1 MTTVVYGITANTH
14 KFYSENTCNDELL
27 FVSTN
32 GNEQFLHFN
41 VLSLEQLQQLYLD
54 KININKVVICSQYLS
69 EITTSLINIGISKE
83 IIYFFNHAESQLTPV
98 DSLLSPRVNKREILY
113 VLYDLRTCLPTYDFL
128 NFCVRADIERR
139 IRGKKHL
146 YFIIVPNCSNNATET
161 LLSAFHSPEEVKWRK
176 TKILQGILDCLPNT
190 VGCNFLA
197 YHQQLEELNLL
208 EFEVFPP
215 GALKDPYKS
224 VISTNE
230 FHNLPAETNFSV
242 YRAPPRAVRLVHNYI
257 TSKIQSKKLVVLTL
271 REYEIH
277 TDRNSSLSE
286 WANFLSSLDL
296 NIYHPVIVRDTEY
309 CTTELPEPLSQFD
322 SYPLAAIDFPSRV
335 ALYQAAWVN
344 LSVSN
349 GPTFVVNYIQHCR
362 AITFMKVDENNPA
375 ISSLTFRKAGVEPGE
390 HYSFRDNEF
399 QWLVWQEAISQNI
412 IQCFNEYVKFT
423 EYQEQT

>member
-1 MTTVVYGITANTH
+1 
-14 KFYSENTCNDELL
+14 
-27 FVSTN
+27 
-32 GNEQFLHFN
+32 
-41 VLSLEQLQQLYLD
+41 
-54 KININKVVICSQYLS
+54 
-69 EITTSLINIGISKE
+69 
-83 IIYFFNHAESQLTPV
+83 
-98 DSLLSPRVNKREILY
+98 
-113 VLYDLRTCLPTYDFL
+113 
-128 NFCVRADIERR
+128 
-139 IRGKKHL
+139 
-146 YFIIVPNCSNNATET
+146 NNATET

-322 SYPLAAIDFPSRV
+322 
-335 ALYQAAWVN
+335 
-344 LSVSN
+344 
-349 GPTFVVNYIQHCR
+349 
-362 AITFMKVDENNPA
+362 
-375 ISSLTFRKAGVEPGE
+375 
-390 HYSFRDNEF
+390 
-399 QWLVWQEAISQNI
+399 
-412 IQCFNEYVKFT
+412 
-423 EYQEQT
+423 

>member
-257 TSKIQSKKLVVLTL
+257 TSKIQSKK
-271 REYEIH
+271 R
-277 TDRNSSLSE
+277 R
-286 WANFLSSLDL
+286 
-296 NIYHPVIVRDTEY
+296 
-309 CTTELPEPLSQFD
+309 
-322 SYPLAAIDFPSRV
+322 SR
-335 ALYQAAWVN
+335 
-344 LSVSN
+344 S
-349 GPTFVVNYIQHCR
+349 
-362 AITFMKVDENNPA
+362 
-375 ISSLTFRKAGVEPGE
+375 
-390 HYSFRDNEF
+390 
-399 QWLVWQEAISQNI
+399 
-412 IQCFNEYVKFT
+412 
-423 EYQEQT
+423 